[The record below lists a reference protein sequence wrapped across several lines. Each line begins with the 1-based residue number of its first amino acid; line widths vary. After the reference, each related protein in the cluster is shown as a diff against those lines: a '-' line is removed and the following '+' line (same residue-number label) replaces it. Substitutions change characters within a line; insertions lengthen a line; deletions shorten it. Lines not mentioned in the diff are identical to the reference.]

1 LIKQGVS
8 VWVNGGGGGGGGG
21 GSSSRKERGHRHML
35 AGEYLMSP
43 AVSGDR
49 DGGVVVERVV
59 LDVISS

>member
-1 LIKQGVS
+1 
-8 VWVNGGGGGGGGG
+8 
-21 GSSSRKERGHRHML
+21 ML

>member
-1 LIKQGVS
+1 LIKNGVS
-8 VWVNGGGGGGGGG
+8 VWVNGGGGG